1 MRRKDNLVVRK
12 RQPAVRTGRVKQATL
27 LLLSLA
33 YVYPE
38 PVLVNHRV
46 SRACLGKPSSFISSH
61 NLNLKVRKVREK
73 IKRDFD
79 ENGLFFDING
89 SKSPFSY
96 LSETVRLKRGCC
108 SSPEKIVVVF

>member
-1 MRRKDNLVVRK
+1 VRRKDNLVVRK
-12 RQPAVRTGRVKQATL
+12 RQPAVRTARVKQATL

-79 ENGLFFDING
+79 ENPPGEETGFF
-89 SKSPFSY
+89 
-96 LSETVRLKRGCC
+96 
-108 SSPEKIVVVF
+108 